1 MEIDAAAAGD
11 LASAR
16 TLDAPESAP
25 PRPAPVPLEY
35 AGRLPPRWAKLSQI
49 WARIRDL
56 GPLFPWPSLLTLG
69 LFLACVGASYWLHYA
84 PEPWRLLSSHWVGQT
99 NGHLPNV
106 QYLRGVDAVVSP
118 NSAGG
123 LRIWRPWTKDQE
135 VLLNTEAPPITLPPN
150 PPPGRKGE
158 LWWVRSSADEST
170 LLARS
175 GELGDFIFDAR
186 TGRCLAEHSS
196 YLGPEAAKQPYL
208 TLGDLSPDGSRLC
221 VLNDKH
227 ELLIYDIT
235 GPKGVLL
242 AQRQMQP
249 LPVPHANSWET
260 PRFRIR
266 FSPDG
271 KAVTLTSE
279 DTLWLGDAET
289 LEERLTVPSTFCWY
303 VDLAFIRG
311 GSQFLTIVRAAGD
324 DQVRLYETA
333 TGKLLRKWQMPG
345 DPSGIVVSPGEER
358 ALVALSHQASAVIDL
373 AQDSDVATRRAAGM
387 AFVNAPPPFFPD
399 GRRAILVSESSW
411 EYPTLVDTA
420 TGRHLGAFYPPGLD
434 WLGPHV
440 MVAADGRHVAFVGR
454 NQLHVYE
461 QVGSDSAWGVLATWS
476 FWTLTLC
483 VALFVASA
491 ARDALHTRRRWSRT
505 APFLRRRVA
514 LIVVLLALGGTALV
528 TAFTCTALELRV
540 WWGWS
545 VFFNQVC
552 RWFDDYGG
560 WTTCAFAIYLL
571 AALGLLMGSRA
582 WTALLALALLAS
594 IGWALWFAWT
604 VEPVHLPVRVFD
616 RMWVMSPA
624 SRAVVH
630 AAWAALAFG
639 GLVAL
644 LTKRRL
650 ALPPVER
657 PT

>member
-1 MEIDAAAAGD
+1 MAIHAAAGD
-11 LASAR
+11 PGSAR
-16 TLDAPESAP
+16 TLDAPETAP
-25 PRPAPVPLEY
+25 PRTAPVPLEY
-35 AGRLPPRWAKLSQI
+35 AGRLPPRWPKLSQI
-49 WARIRDL
+49 WGRIRDL
-56 GPLFPWPSLLTLG
+56 GPLFPRPSLLTLG
-69 LFLACVGASYWLHYA
+69 LFLACVGASYWLYRA
-84 PEPWRLLSSHWVGQT
+84 RDPWRLLNSHWVGQT
-99 NGHLPNV
+99 NGHQPNV
-106 QYLRGVDAVVSP
+106 QYLRGVDAVASP

-123 LRIWRPWTKDQE
+123 LRIWRPWTKDRE

-158 LWWVRSSADEST
+158 LWWVRSSADESK
-170 LLARS
+170 LLVRS

-186 TGRCLAEHSS
+186 TGRCLAELAS
-196 YLGPEAAKQPYL
+196 YLGLEAAKQPYL

-227 ELLIYDIT
+227 ELLLYDIT
-235 GPKGVLL
+235 GPKGRLL

-249 LPVPHANSWET
+249 LPVPNANSWET

-279 DTLWLGDAET
+279 GTLWLGDAET

-303 VDLAFIRG
+303 VDLAFIRD

-373 AQDSDVATRRAAGM
+373 AQDSDVATRRAAGA

-399 GRRAILVSESSW
+399 GRRAILVSESVW
-411 EYPTLVDTA
+411 EYPTLVDTV
-420 TGRHLGAFYPPGLD
+420 TGRHLGTFYPPGLD
-434 WLGPHV
+434 WFGPHV
-440 MVAADGRHVAFVGR
+440 IVAADGRHVAFVGR

-461 QVGSDSAWGVLATWS
+461 QVRADSAWGVLVTWP

-491 ARDALHTRRRWSRT
+491 ARDALNTRRRWGRT
-505 APFLRRRVA
+505 RRLPRRRVA
-514 LIVVLLALGGTALV
+514 LIAVLLALGGTGVL
-528 TAFTCTALELRV
+528 TAFTCTARALRV
-540 WWGWS
+540 WWGWG
-545 VFFNQVC
+545 VFFNQIC
-552 RWFDDYGG
+552 RWFDDDNA
-560 WTTCAFAIYLL
+560 WIASAFALYLL

-582 WTALLALALLAS
+582 WTALLALTLLVS
-594 IGWALWFAWT
+594 TGCALWFAWT
-604 VEPVHLPVRVFD
+604 VESVHQPVRVFD

-624 SRAVVH
+624 VRTWLH
-630 AAWAALAFG
+630 AGWAALALV
-639 GLVAL
+639 GLA
-644 LTKRRL
+644 
-650 ALPPVER
+650 ALPTNRRKLLPLEGEA
-657 PT
+657 P